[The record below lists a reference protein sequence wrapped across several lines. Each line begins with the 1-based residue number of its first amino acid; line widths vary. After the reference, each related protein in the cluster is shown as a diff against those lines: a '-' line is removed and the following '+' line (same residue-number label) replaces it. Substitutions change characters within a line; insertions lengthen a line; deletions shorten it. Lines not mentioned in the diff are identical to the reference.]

1 MKTNKLFYADTTLR
15 AFSAVV
21 VDCFESKKGFEIELD
36 QTAFYPEGGGQAADK
51 GTLNGIEVLHV
62 HEDGERVL
70 HLMEKPLTVGETV
83 QGRIDYAH
91 RFDLMQQHT
100 GEHIVSGIINA
111 KYGYHNVG
119 FHIGADVVTI
129 DFDGPITAEQ
139 LSQVEKDANAAIA
152 QDLPIEA
159 FFPSPEELA
168 VLPYRSKKALDWP
181 IRIVR
186 IPGIDTCACCAVH
199 LPSTL
204 HVRRIKLLSCV
215 KFHQGVRIEMV
226 CGQRAID
233 LLDKVF
239 DQNRQVSQA
248 FSAKMLET
256 GDAARK
262 VNERLAAAEYR
273 CAGLQKQVFAAVA
286 EGFAG
291 REKVLYFGDL
301 TPGQTRELAEAILPR
316 ISSSVLVCGG
326 QEGKFSFCLAS
337 HDDVKAAGSALC
349 AALGGRGGGKPIFQQ
364 GRVQAKKAEI
374 EDFFSDRME

>member
-1 MKTNKLFYADTTLR
+1 MQTRKLYYED
-15 AFSAVV
+15 SALQR
-21 VDCFESKKGFEIELD
+21 FEAKVLGCEAVAGGFEVMLD
-36 QTAFYPEGGGQAADK
+36 ATAFYPTGGGQACDL
-51 GTLNGIEVLHV
+51 GVL
-62 HEDGERVL
+62 GETRVL
-70 HLMEKPLTVGETV
+70 DVFERGHQVVHLCDGALQVDSCVTGS
-83 QGRIDYAH
+83 IDYA
-91 RFDLMQQHT
+91 RRLDLMQQHA
-100 GEHIVSGIINA
+100 GEHIVSGIICQRF
-111 KYGYHNVG
+111 GLHNVG

-139 LSQVEKDANAAIA
+139 LSQVEKDANAAIG
-152 QDLPIEA
+152 DNLPIEA

-301 TPGQTRELAEAILPR
+301 TPSQTRELAEAILPR

-349 AALGGRGGGKPIFQQ
+349 AALGGRGGGKPPFFQ
-364 GRVQAKKAEI
+364 GSFTATREEI
-374 EDFFSDRME
+374 EGYWGE

>member
-1 MKTNKLFYADTTLR
+1 MTRKLYYEDSHIKTFTATVTGVEACDGGYAITLD
-15 AFSAVV
+15 A
-21 VDCFESKKGFEIELD
+21 
-36 QTAFYPEGGGQAADK
+36 TAFYPEGGGQACDLGAL
-51 GTLNGIEVLHV
+51 GSA
-62 HEDGERVL
+62 RVL
-70 HLMEKPLTVGETV
+70 DVREKGEAVVHLCDRALEVGAMVE
-83 QGRIDYAH
+83 GNIDYAR

-129 DFDGPITAEQ
+129 DFDGPLTWEQ
-139 LSQVEKDANAAIA
+139 LMEIEQQANQIIWENRKVKIWY
-152 QDLPIEA
+152 PTE
-159 FFPSPEELA
+159 EELPA
-168 VLPYRSKKALDWP
+168 VPYRSKKQIPWP
-181 IRIVR
+181 VRIVE
-186 IPGIDTCACCAVH
+186 IPGVDTCACCGVQVAATGQIGLV
-199 LPSTL
+199 
-204 HVRRIKLLSCV
+204 KLLSCI

-349 AALGGRGGGKPIFQQ
+349 AALGGRGGGKPPFFQ
-364 GRVQAKKAEI
+364 GSFTATREEI
-374 EDFFSDRME
+374 EGYWGE